1 MSARTGSMS
10 TDGHGCL
17 TEVAKMVQK
26 IVKILLSSYVE
37 ERLCSLRKKELLRK
51 EQRHFLLSACKI
63 RHHAVPQ
70 LTIVVIRWQILR
82 KERFKI

>member
-37 ERLCSLRKKELLRK
+37 ELSL
-51 EQRHFLLSACKI
+51 FLTQEGAF
-63 RHHAVPQ
+63 A
-70 LTIVVIRWQILR
+70 
-82 KERFKI
+82 